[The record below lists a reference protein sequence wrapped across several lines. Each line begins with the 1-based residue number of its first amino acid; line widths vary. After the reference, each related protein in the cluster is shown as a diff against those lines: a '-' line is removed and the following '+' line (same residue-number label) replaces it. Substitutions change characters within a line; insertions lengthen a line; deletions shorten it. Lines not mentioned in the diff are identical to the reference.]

1 MNYMFKS
8 AKGIMPYLSLTI
20 FIILTIVIVVFASF
34 SGEVS
39 SEQSSTLGQFLVNFL
54 SRLNI
59 NLSATQL
66 DSLQVFIR
74 KAIGHFGLFFL
85 NGIFATLSGHY
96 WLALNSKAKTLVV
109 FSIGVFLAGLSEF
122 IQVFA
127 PERGPSF
134 LDVLID
140 VTGFMVGIGLIVIIL
155 NFSTVKQ
162 NQKRA
167 Q

>member
-1 MNYMFKS
+1 
-8 AKGIMPYLSLTI
+8 MPYLSLTI

-134 LDVLID
+134 GDVLID
-140 VTGFMVGIGLIVIIL
+140 VSGFVLGILFSLIMFNLIA
-155 NFSTVKQ
+155 K
-162 NQKRA
+162 KDA
-167 Q
+167 YKK

>member
-1 MNYMFKS
+1 M
-8 AKGIMPYLSLTI
+8 
-20 FIILTIVIVVFASF
+20 IVVFASF

-39 SEQSSTLGQFLVNFL
+39 SEQSSTLGQFIVSFL

-85 NGIFATLSGHY
+85 NGIFATLSVHY

-134 LDVLID
+134 GDVLID
-140 VTGFMVGIGLIVIIL
+140 VSGFVLGILFSLIMFNLIA
-155 NFSTVKQ
+155 K
-162 NQKRA
+162 KDA
-167 Q
+167 YKK

>member
-34 SGEVS
+34 SGDVS

-134 LDVLID
+134 GDVLID
-140 VTGFMVGIGLIVIIL
+140 VSGFVLGILFSLIMFNLIA
-155 NFSTVKQ
+155 K
-162 NQKRA
+162 KDA
-167 Q
+167 YKK

>member
-34 SGEVS
+34 SGDVS
-39 SEQSSTLGQFLVNFL
+39 GEQSSTLGQFIVSFL

-140 VTGFMVGIGLIVIIL
+140 VTGFIVGIGLIVIVL
-155 NFSTVKQ
+155 NLSNRKK
-162 NQKRA
+162 NKKRA
-167 Q
+167 

>member
-34 SGEVS
+34 SGDVS
-39 SEQSSTLGQFLVNFL
+39 GEQSSTLGQFIVSFL

-134 LDVLID
+134 GDVLID
-140 VTGFMVGIGLIVIIL
+140 VSGFVLGILFSLIMFNLIA
-155 NFSTVKQ
+155 K
-162 NQKRA
+162 KDA
-167 Q
+167 YKK

>member
-1 MNYMFKS
+1 
-8 AKGIMPYLSLTI
+8 MPYLSLTI

-39 SEQSSTLGQFLVNFL
+39 SEQTSTLGQFIVSFL

-134 LDVLID
+134 GDVLID
-140 VTGFMVGIGLIVIIL
+140 VSGFVLGILFSLIMFNLIA
-155 NFSTVKQ
+155 K
-162 NQKRA
+162 KDA
-167 Q
+167 YKK